1 METEKRKNN
10 ITSIIEIFI
19 IFLIIIIAF
28 CSGFIISRTVFLKVE
43 CKDCDI
49 SYTNTIKE
57 IEYIKLDRM
66 ISDIVMITNVEKTDN
81 EENYRLKGVKYVPYE
96 ISEEEFLK
104 IQADKKY
111 VLYGEEYEY
120 KENIDEE
127 GGKGVLVNK
136 KSSIEYAITLN
147 GVEKYSLIS
156 NETGNYLLNQTKK
169 YIYIDIDKNIFVT
182 NEYGEKINTVEKY
195 FDNYSVIDVPVNEN
209 PDVKNTFYFEI
220 TEDKEGNSKCTG
232 IINVDRK
239 LR

>member
-10 ITSIIEIFI
+10 ITSILEIIVLLLIVI
-19 IFLIIIIAF
+19 IVF
-28 CSGFIISRTVFLKVE
+28 CAGFIISRTVFLKVE

-66 ISDIVMITNVEKTDN
+66 ISDVVMITSVEKFEN
-81 EENYRLKGVKYVPYE
+81 EQMYRLKGVKYVPYE
-96 ISEEEFLK
+96 ITEEEYLK
-104 IQADKKY
+104 IQKDKKY

-120 KENIDEE
+120 KENLDEE
-127 GGKGVLVNK
+127 GKGILVNE
-136 KSSIEYAITLN
+136 KSGIEYAITVN
-147 GVEKYSLIS
+147 GIEKYSLIS

-195 FDNYSVIDVPVNEN
+195 FDNYSVVSVPVNEN

-220 TEDKEGNSKCTG
+220 TTDKDGNAKCTE
-232 IINVDRK
+232 IINVDKK